1 MISELKR
8 KSLPAIAKAVDWK
21 PQPLH
26 HFLANSPWDVADVRR
41 MRIQLLLLAL
51 QEREIILLMKLEI
64 EKGKTTDYVARQ
76 YIGNLGK
83 LKMASFL

>member
-41 MRIQLLLLAL
+41 SIQLLLLAL
-51 QEREIILLMKLEI
+51 QEREIIYVLMKLEI
-64 EKGKTTDYVARQ
+64 EKKVRLL
-76 YIGNLGK
+76 I
-83 LKMASFL
+83 M

>member
-41 MRIQLLLLAL
+41 MRTVVTLAL
-51 QEREIILLMKLEI
+51 QEREIILCIDELEI
-64 EKGKTTDYVARQ
+64 EKR
-76 YIGNLGK
+76 
-83 LKMASFL
+83 